1 MTHATDTTA
10 ATQPALQAVTVDLG
24 SRSYQIDI
32 GRDQLSGVGQKIAAM
47 MPKARAAIIT
57 DEAVARLHLGTLQ
70 ASLDAAGIGHSAI
83 TVPSGESS
91 KSYTQFER
99 VCDAV
104 LEARLERG
112 DVIIALGGGVVGDLS
127 GFVASAVRR
136 GMAFIQIPTTLLAQ
150 VDSSVGGKTAINSR
164 FGKNLIGAF
173 YQPVWVMAD
182 TSVLD
187 TLPLRDFRAGYAEVA
202 KYGLL
207 GDEPF
212 FAWLEQNWQAVFA
225 GGPERDEAVARSCQ
239 AKADVVA
246 ADELEAGR
254 RALLNLGH
262 TFGHA
267 LEAAVEYETVRLV
280 HGEGVSIG
288 MVLAHEFSN
297 RLGLISDLDVQ
308 RATHHLK
315 EVGLPTCLSDIPG
328 QLPPVDT
335 LMDSIA
341 QDKKVSRGELTFI
354 LTRGIGQAF
363 VERGVD
369 PADVRAFLD
378 EKLSS

>member
-1 MTHATDTTA
+1 MTHATDTMA

-57 DEAVARLHLGTLQ
+57 DDAVARLHLGTLQ
-70 ASLDAAGIGHSAI
+70 DSLDAAGVGHSAI

-297 RLGLISDLDVQ
+297 RLGLISDLDVE
-308 RATHHLK
+308 RATHHLRQ
-315 EVGLPTCLSDIPG
+315 VGLPTCLSDIPG

-369 PADVRAFLD
+369 PADVCAFLD